1 MKFLVPIFQE
11 AEEVEEEEEP
21 DVETAKEEL

>member
-1 MKFLVPIFQE
+1 MNLLWIFQE

-21 DVETAKEEL
+21 DIDQPKEEL